1 MTSKRR
7 RRGLLRWIAVTLL
20 LLWQVLMVTQVLDNL
35 FAFQG
40 AARTGGYLHVM
51 LASSLA
57 GTLGIAL
64 LVAIWI
70 AGTVLLGALAY
81 VTGGTRG

>member
-1 MTSKRR
+1 MTSGRR
-7 RRGLLRWIAVTLL
+7 GRGLLGWIAVTLL
-20 LLWQVLMVTQVLDNL
+20 LLWQVLMATQVLGNL
-35 FAFQG
+35 SAFQD

-57 GTLGIAL
+57 GTFGIVL

-70 AGTVLLGALAY
+70 AGTAVLAALAY
-81 VTGGTRG
+81 VTRGARG

>member
-1 MTSKRR
+1 MTSLRR
-7 RRGLLRWIAVTLL
+7 GRGLLGWIAIILL
-20 LLWQVLMVTQVLDNL
+20 LLWQVLMVTQVLGHL
-35 FAFQG
+35 SMFQD

-57 GTLGIAL
+57 GTLGIFL

-70 AGTVLLGALAY
+70 GGTVLLAVL
-81 VTGGTRG
+81 VHLTRGARD

>member
-1 MTSKRR
+1 MTFERR
-7 RRGLLRWIAVTLL
+7 RRGLLGWIAVTLL
-20 LLWQVLMVTQVLDNL
+20 LLWQVLMLTQVLDNL
-35 FAFQG
+35 SAFQG

-57 GTLGIAL
+57 GTLGIVL

-70 AGTVLLGALAY
+70 AGTILLAALAY
-81 VTGGTRG
+81 VTRGARG